1 MPIRFDNVTNATIYT
16 TDGTTATTTATG
28 WVDHIVDTEWATL
41 RAEPYTA
48 LNFNAADRAN
58 VDIYD
63 VASRIAKYLVR
74 EIEEKIGIDFD
85 EEKLEEFLSSSFK
98 ED

>member
-16 TDGTTATTTATG
+16 TDGTTTATG
-28 WVDHIVDTEWATL
+28 GWVDNIVDTEWW
-41 RAEPYTA
+41 RPYTE
-48 LNFNAADRAN
+48 LNFNAAGRAAN

-63 VASRIAKYLVR
+63 VASRIAKYLVK
-74 EIEEKIGIDFD
+74 EIEEKIGIEFD

>member
-16 TDGTTATTTATG
+16 TDGTTTATTATG
-28 WVDHIVDTEWATL
+28 WVDHTFDTEWRTL
-41 RAEPYTA
+41 RATPYTA
-48 LNFNAADRAN
+48 LNFNEVDRAN

-63 VASRIAKYLVR
+63 VASRIAKYLVK
-74 EIEEKIGIDFD
+74 EIEEKIGIEFD

>member
-1 MPIRFDNVTNATIYT
+1 MPIRLDNVTNATIYT
-16 TDGTTATTTATG
+16 TDGTTATRWGNDIAN
-28 WVDHIVDTEWATL
+28 TEWTTW
-41 RAEPYTA
+41 RPYTE
-48 LNFNAADRAN
+48 LNFTGEFTTGGAN

-63 VASRIAKYLVR
+63 VASRIAKYLVK
-74 EIEEKIGIDFD
+74 EIEEKIGIEFD